1 MTEQATENEAL
12 PITAGDSSLPKIS
25 GYSLLRE
32 KSRGPK
38 AVVYKAQRV
47 FENDLAAI
55 KLFHRGVCDRV
66 MIANLEAG
74 IEKTAGLRHSGLIR
88 VLGVGTDDNRPFL
101 VLEYASGESLSNFLF
116 RYQSSPPAK
125 ALAVILY
132 CARTLKFAADKGF
145 VHGRLH
151 PGRIVLGRNN
161 VRIAGVGMGERPEHA
176 AWTHPFPNRFEPL
189 IYTPTEAFPSK
200 PFPEKTAQAVDVYAL
215 GAMLFHLLTC
225 MPPFKGGD
233 EGSLESERSKL
244 KRPVAWPS
252 GARAAFPGELGDL
265 IEAMLDPDPVKR
277 PGYDDLIQK
286 LSLLQAELQISGAE
300 AWHGSASGVPNV
312 VPASGA
318 QPVVPPV
325 LAATAKALPDPH
337 KPFAPPP
344 MHATAPASSSAA
356 PIPTVPH
363 VNVEKKKHDAHGVHL
378 KRHPAHVTAKRS
390 AFDVV
395 FSTLLFCMTGLVF
408 CCAVYVTIQPYLPE
422 KYRFVTRWIPAPENT
437 AQRQPAI
444 STQPGKTPD
453 ATAVPVKAL
462 SEPVNPEEAALA
474 LRQLDKIQEMLR
486 NGDILP
492 SMGLA
497 KVLRNI
503 SDRAGRTSPTGL
515 RALIIASEIEWKV
528 SPGKALEPLPQIP
541 VTPPVAVAPA
551 PVAPKADTPA
561 PAKPEQPAA
570 NTPPPAAKPVD
581 APKPIPG
588 IAAAVKQ
595 SRTLLKYFGYSKA
608 KEGIDQFAV
617 KGNTEQKRIAAD
629 YRTLISYEE
638 GLYERCHAKLVE
650 HIKKDPKHESIL
662 QVFPRKDDP
671 VGDDI
676 IDFDEK
682 GLSILVKGGNNKG
695 VKITP
700 WDKFPSVQVLNLLL
714 PLSTK
719 NSLEDQ
725 IGLAVFAYNRGLTVE
740 AEDAL
745 GKAEALPNGKDKAG
759 AVADTFVKITRAL
772 DAPE

>member
-1 MTEQATENEAL
+1 MTEQATVNEAL
-12 PITAGDSSLPKIS
+12 PTTTGDSSLPTIS

-47 FENDLAAI
+47 FENDLVAI

-66 MIANLEAG
+66 MISNLEAG
-74 IEKTAGLRHSGLIR
+74 IAKTVNLRHSGLIR
-88 VLGVGTDDNRPFL
+88 ALGVGTDDNRPFL

-116 RYQSSPPAK
+116 RRQPSPPAK

-145 VHGRLH
+145 THGRLH

-176 AWTHPFPNRFEPL
+176 AWSSPFPNRFEPL

-200 PFPEKTAQAVDVYAL
+200 PFPEKMALSVDIYSL

-225 MPPFKGGD
+225 TPPYKGGD
-233 EGSLESERSKL
+233 EATLESERGKL
-244 KRPVAWPS
+244 KHAVVWPA
-252 GARAAFPGELGDL
+252 GARAAFPNDLGDL
-265 IEAMLDPDPVKR
+265 IEAMLNLDAAKR
-277 PGYDDLIQK
+277 PSYDDVIQK

-300 AWHGSASGVPNV
+300 GWRGGASSAENAI
-312 VPASGA
+312 PAAGTL
-318 QPVVPPV
+318 PVPPAKV
-325 LAATAKALPDPH
+325 LADPH
-337 KPFAPPP
+337 KRFAPPP
-344 MHATAPASSSAA
+344 MHATSPASSSAA

-363 VNVEKKKHDAHGVHL
+363 LTAEKKKHDAHVPHGAHL
-378 KRHPAHVTAKRS
+378 KRHPAHTARRS
-390 AFDVV
+390 VFDVV
-395 FSTLLFCMTGLVF
+395 FSTLLFCMTGVVF
-408 CCAVYVTIQPYLPE
+408 ICAVYVTMQPYMPE
-422 KYRFVTRWIPAPENT
+422 KYRLVTRWIPPPEQRPSAIAAQPKSPDTPAAP
-437 AQRQPAI
+437 AKV
-444 STQPGKTPD
+444 G
-453 ATAVPVKAL
+453 
-462 SEPVNPEEAALA
+462 SEPANPEEAALA

-503 SDRAGRTSPTGL
+503 ADRAGRTTPTGL
-515 RALIIASEIEWKV
+515 RSLIIASEIEWKV
-528 SPGKALEPLPQIP
+528 SPGKALDPLPQIP
-541 VTPPVAVAPA
+541 VTPPAAVAPA
-551 PVAPKADTPA
+551 PAPVAAKTETPA
-561 PAKPEQPAA
+561 PAKVEQPAA
-570 NTPPPAAKPVD
+570 NIPPAAKPAD

-588 IAAAVKQ
+588 IATAVKQ
-595 SRTLLKYFGYSKA
+595 ARMQLKYFGYAKA

-638 GLYERCHAKLVE
+638 GLYERCHAKLLE